1 MNWKELKGLNE
12 LFITG
17 SLSDKIKHPYFDRL
31 ISMGYLYQQKNKYF
45 KTEAF
50 DDFYKNTHLVE
61 FNTLTLLLSRH
72 LLTHTNFQIT
82 DVQALLRIENDKS
95 LLEKDTTVK
104 EISTLYFNSA
114 KYLKKGSL
122 LCKAVLSILELEAL
136 PVDEHDQQFLYVL
149 HCSSKNP
156 KAIILCENDNLLRKP
171 RLIDIELWHAGG
183 RNTAKLK
190 YINEPSI
197 PFYYLCDW
205 DNRGIEIYQDIKA
218 NIFPNIQLIIPT
230 SPIKKLEIKSPWKTK
245 INKDLFTQ
253 KEYTLLMELIPN
265 YWIEEESIR
274 NVMTSLT

>member
-12 LFITG
+12 LFINGT
-17 SLSDKIKHPYFDRL
+17 LSDKIKHPYYDRL

-50 DDFYKNTHLVE
+50 DIFFKNTHLVE
-61 FNTLTLLLSRH
+61 FNTLNQLLTRH

-122 LCKAVLSILELEAL
+122 LYKAVLSILELEVL

-156 KAIILCENDNLLRKP
+156 KAIILCENDNLLKKP
-171 RLIDIELWHAGG
+171 RLNDIELWHAGG

-197 PFYYLCDW
+197 PFYYHCDW

-218 NIFPNIQLIIPT
+218 NIFPSIQLLIP
-230 SPIKKLEIKSPWKTK
+230 SPPIKKLEIKSPWKIK
-245 INKDLFTQ
+245 INPELFT
-253 KEYTLLMELIPN
+253 EEAYLLLTELIPDH
-265 YWIEEESIR
+265 WIEEESIK
-274 NVMTSLT
+274 NSLIKK